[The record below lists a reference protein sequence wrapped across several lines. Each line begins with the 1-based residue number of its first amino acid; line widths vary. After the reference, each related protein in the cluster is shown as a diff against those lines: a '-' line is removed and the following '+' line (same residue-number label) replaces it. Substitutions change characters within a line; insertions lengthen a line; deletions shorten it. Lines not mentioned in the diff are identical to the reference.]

1 MVNSIDDPANPNEPL
16 DPAAPVRA
24 DDLADEARNAKSIVE
39 QRASLV
45 ELEKRLEKI
54 AYMVSVAQI

>member
-16 DPAAPVRA
+16 DPAAPARA